1 MKTRIKL
8 GDILAVQCL
17 NITTIAGKV
26 LKWVMAYFSTIV
38 LLATSMMFAGSG
50 EKVEETTIAMT
61 MLIIA
66 VVALC
71 TSYLI
76 GLLLSILIKYVILAE
91 DSESYMLRS
100 LDRVT
105 TVFAIIIGAVTIS
118 VPIVEHQVSN
128 ALHKLIFSVG
138 LYLLLLVVKRI
149 IIHFL
154 PERIFVSEKHEYVSH
169 HLKYS
174 WMTFNSAIGTVTQIS
189 PNTLAKVTDKFEDMF
204 HLSMD
209 DSENVE
215 SDNNHAEID
224 DNHTE
229 IDNNHTEI
237 YIPAL
242 HTADSLRLPKHTEIT
257 RVIPESASI
266 TRFRDKYPFKKMG
279 PVNNHKLPLEHPLR
293 IIGTGHMPHV
303 VASVSNIS
311 NASND
316 ASDASNDASDASD
329 ESDDDDDDA
338 SEDDDDDESDDDDD
352 GPYSPMGDIVI

>member
-17 NITTIAGKV
+17 NITTVASKV

-61 MLIIA
+61 TLIIA

-128 ALHKLIFSVG
+128 ALHKLIFCVG

-174 WMTFNSAIGTVTQIS
+174 WMTFNSAIGTASQIS

-215 SDNNHAEID
+215 P
-224 DNHTE
+224 
-229 IDNNHTEI
+229 DNNHTEI
-237 YIPAL
+237 DDIPVL
-242 HTADSLRLPKHTEIT
+242 HTADNLRLPKYTEIT
-257 RVIPESASI
+257 RVIPESTSI

-293 IIGTGHMPHV
+293 IIGTGYMPHV

-311 NASND
+311 YESNA
-316 ASDASNDASDASD
+316 ASDD
-329 ESDDDDDDA
+329 E
-338 SEDDDDDESDDDDD
+338 SEDDDDESEDDESEDDDESDDDDDD

>member
-17 NITTIAGKV
+17 NITTIASKV
-26 LKWVMAYFSTIV
+26 LKWIMAYFSTIV
-38 LLATSMMFAGSG
+38 LLVTSMMFVGSG

-128 ALHKLIFSVG
+128 ALHKLIFCVG

-174 WMTFNSAIGTVTQIS
+174 WMTFNSAIGTDTQIS
-189 PNTLAKVTDKFEDMF
+189 PNTRAKVTDKFEDMF

-237 YIPAL
+237 DDIPVL
-242 HTADSLRLPKHTEIT
+242 HTSDSLRLPKHTEIT
-257 RVIPESASI
+257 RVIPESAPI
-266 TRFRDKYPFKKMG
+266 TRFRDKYPFQKMG
-279 PVNNHKLPLEHPLR
+279 PVNNHKLPLEYPLR
-293 IIGTGHMPHV
+293 IIGTGYMPHV

-311 NASND
+311 YE
-316 ASDASNDASDASD
+316 SNDASDASD
-329 ESDDDDDDA
+329 ASDDE
-338 SEDDDDDESDDDDD
+338 SEDDDESDDDDDDD

>member
-17 NITTIAGKV
+17 NITTIASKV

-38 LLATSMMFAGSG
+38 VLATSMMFAGSG
-50 EKVEETTIAMT
+50 EKVEEATIAIAMT

-91 DSESYMLRS
+91 DSKSYMLRS

-105 TVFAIIIGAVTIS
+105 TLFAIIIGAVTIS
-118 VPIVEHQVSN
+118 VPIVERQVSN
-128 ALHKLIFSVG
+128 ALYKLIFCVC

-174 WMTFNSAIGTVTQIS
+174 WMTFNSAIGTATQIS
-189 PNTLAKVTDKFEDMF
+189 PNTLAKVTDKFEDIF

-215 SDNNHAEID
+215 P
-224 DNHTE
+224 
-229 IDNNHTEI
+229 DNNHTEI
-237 YIPAL
+237 DDIPAL
-242 HTADSLRLPKHTEIT
+242 HTADSLRLPKYTEIT
-257 RVIPESASI
+257 RVIPESAPI
-266 TRFRDKYPFKKMG
+266 TRFRDKYPFKNMG
-279 PVNNHKLPLEHPLR
+279 PVNNHKLPLEYPLR
-293 IIGTGHMPHV
+293 IIGTGYMPHV

-311 NASND
+311 YESND
-316 ASDASNDASDASD
+316 ASDASNDASDASED
-329 ESDDDDDDA
+329 ESDASDASNDASDA
-338 SEDDDDDESDDDDD
+338 SEDDASDDDDESDDDDD
-352 GPYSPMGDIVI
+352 DGPYSHMGDIVI